1 MDPYFFWVEHSAVST
16 WIRESPSVFAFP
28 SILTLHTLGMGFL
41 AGTNAAMDLRIL
53 GFAPSLPLAP
63 MERLFRLMWFA
74 FCVSAA
80 SGIGLLIAYPTKA
93 LTNPLFYVK
102 LLFVALAVP
111 PVSRQRARSSP
122 LNTVMPKPQAGSK
135 RSQRSLQT

>member
-1 MDPYFFWVEHSAVST
+1 MNVDSVFMWVEHSAVST

-28 SILTLHTLGMGFL
+28 SILFLHTLGMGFL

-63 MERLFRLMWFA
+63 MERLFRIMWSA

-93 LTNPLFYVK
+93 QPPEIKERDKASKAYGTRIF
-102 LLFVALAVP
+102 P
-111 PVSRQRARSSP
+111 PVHPWDFRR
-122 LNTVMPKPQAGSK
+122 
-135 RSQRSLQT
+135 